1 MGVIQTEI
9 SRRLTLAAVVLMFAA
24 AAIMGEVWASPAT
37 ISIGPGSVND
47 VPVGE
52 TFTVDVIITDVT
64 NLYGWLINVTFNPNI
79 LKAEEVLE
87 GPFLKNV
94 NDTVWPKPVLENS
107 KGYVFASASLLPPYP
122 PVGVS
127 GSGTL
132 GNITFTVKSSG
143 SSTLHFDETMTYLR
157 TFDVSGGVVVP
168 IEGVVKQDGT
178 YGRGGGGGIEG
189 IPFELIV
196 GGVAVVV
203 VVAVVAGV
211 IFLRRRR

>member
-1 MGVIQTEI
+1 MFVV
-9 SRRLTLAAVVLMFAA
+9 AVVGKA
-24 AAIMGEVWASPAT
+24 WANPETT
-37 ISIGPGSVND
+37 ISIDPATVND
-47 VPVGE
+47 SPSGE
-52 TFTVDVIITDVT
+52 TFTVDVVIADVT
-64 NLYGWLINVTFNPNI
+64 SLLGWQMNVTFNPSI
-79 LKAEEVLE
+79 LNAEKVSE
-87 GPFLKNV
+87 GPFLVNV
-94 NDTVWPKPVLENS
+94 NGTVWPKPVIDNTR
-107 KGYVFASASLLPPYP
+107 GYLFASASLMPPYP
-122 PVGVS
+122 PIGVS